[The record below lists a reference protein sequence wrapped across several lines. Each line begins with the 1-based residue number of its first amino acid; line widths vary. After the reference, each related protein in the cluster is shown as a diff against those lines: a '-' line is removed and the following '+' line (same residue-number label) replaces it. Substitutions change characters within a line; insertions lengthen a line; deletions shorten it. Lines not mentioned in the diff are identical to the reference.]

1 MARQRLQPKD
11 LEDPVRYSRGW
22 KTGNAGSTVYLAGA
36 IGHNPDGS
44 LTPDIR
50 VQTRRSFEQLEA
62 VLKEAGGGLKD
73 IVKMTVFITD
83 MRYRDGYSEVRASL
97 FSGDA
102 PASTLVQCVAL
113 AAPGAMIEIEAV
125 AVLD

>member
-1 MARQRLQPKD
+1 MARQRLQPAN

-22 KTGNAGSTVYLAGA
+22 KVGNTVYLAGA

-62 VLKEAGGGLKD
+62 VMKEAGGSLRD
-73 IVKMTVFITD
+73 IVKLTVFITD
-83 MRYRDGYSEVRASL
+83 MRYREGYGEVRAEL
-97 FSGDA
+97 FPGDA
-102 PASTLVQCVAL
+102 PASTLIQCVAL
-113 AAPGAMIEIEAV
+113 AQPGALIEIEAI
-125 AVLD
+125 AVLE

>member
-1 MARQRLQPKD
+1 MARQRLQPAN

-22 KTGNAGSTVYLAGA
+22 KVGNTVYLAGA

-62 VLKEAGGGLKD
+62 VMKEAGGSLRD
-73 IVKMTVFITD
+73 VVKLTVFITD
-83 MRYRDGYSEVRASL
+83 MRYRDGYGEVRAEL
-97 FSGDA
+97 FPGDA
-102 PASTLVQCVAL
+102 PASTLIQCVAL
-113 AAPGAMIEIEAV
+113 AQPGALIEIEAI
-125 AVLD
+125 AVLE

>member
-11 LEDPVRYSRGW
+11 LEDPVRYSLGW
-22 KTGNAGSTVYLAGA
+22 KTGNTVYLAGA
-36 IGHNPDGS
+36 IGHNTDGS

-50 VQTRRSFEQLEA
+50 VQTKRSLEQLDA
-62 VLKEAGGGLKD
+62 VLKEAGGSLKD

-83 MRYRDGYSEVRASL
+83 MRYREGYGEVRASL
-97 FSGDA
+97 FPGDA
-102 PASTLVQCVAL
+102 PASTLIQCVAL

>member
-1 MARQRLQPKD
+1 MARQRLQPAN
-11 LEDPVRYSRGW
+11 LEDPIRYSRGW
-22 KTGNAGSTVYLAGA
+22 KVGNTVYLAGA

-44 LTPDIR
+44 LSPDIR

-62 VLKEAGGGLKD
+62 VLKEAGGSLDD

-83 MRYRDGYSEVRASL
+83 MRYREGYGEVRAEL
-97 FSGDA
+97 FKGDA

-113 AAPGAMIEIEAV
+113 AAPGALIEIEAV
-125 AVLD
+125 AVLE

>member
-1 MARQRLQPKD
+1 MARQRLQPKE

-22 KTGNAGSTVYLAGA
+22 KVGSTVYLAGA

-50 VQTRRSFEQLEA
+50 VQTRRSLEQLQA
-62 VLKEAGGGLKD
+62 VLKEAGGSLKD
-73 IVKMTVFITD
+73 IVKLTVFITD
-83 MRYRDGYSEVRASL
+83 MRFREGYGEVRAE
-97 FSGDA
+97 FFPGDA
-102 PASTLVQCVAL
+102 PASTLIQCVAL
-113 AAPGAMIEIEAV
+113 ATPGAMIEIEGI

>member
-1 MARQRLQPKD
+1 MARQRLQPAN

-22 KTGNAGSTVYLAGA
+22 KVGNTVYLAGA

-50 VQTRRSFEQLEA
+50 VQTRRSIEQLEA
-62 VLKEAGGGLKD
+62 VLKEAGGSLKD
-73 IVKMTVFITD
+73 IVKLTVFITD
-83 MRYRDGYSEVRASL
+83 MRYREGYGEVRAEL
-97 FSGDA
+97 FPNPA

-113 AAPGAMIEIEAV
+113 ATPGAMIEIEGV
-125 AVLD
+125 AVIGD

>member
-22 KTGNAGSTVYLAGA
+22 KVGNTVYLAGA

-50 VQTRRSFEQLEA
+50 VQTQRSIEQLQA
-62 VLKEAGGGLKD
+62 VLKEAGGSLQD
-73 IVKMTVFITD
+73 IVKLTVFITD
-83 MRYRDGYSEVRASL
+83 MRYREGYGEIRAK
-97 FSGDA
+97 FFPGDA

-113 AAPGAMIEIEAV
+113 AAPGAMIEIEGI

>member
-1 MARQRLQPKD
+1 MARQRLQPKN
-11 LEDPVRYSRGW
+11 LEDPIRYSRGW
-22 KTGNAGSTVYLAGA
+22 KVGNTVYLAGA

-50 VQTRRSFEQLEA
+50 VQTRRSFDQLEA
-62 VLKEAGGGLKD
+62 VLKEAGGSLRD

-83 MRYRDGYSEVRASL
+83 MRYREGYGEVRAEL
-97 FSGDA
+97 FPGDA

-113 AAPGAMIEIEAV
+113 AAPGGLIEIEAV
-125 AVLD
+125 AVLE